1 MPSNATRVLVAGDGP
16 AGAFDFTFAELVR
29 RDIPYY
35 SAAIAPQTVEALN
48 RFARRMRIL
57 ERDVSFEAVV
67 AAQFAAL
74 WA

>member
-1 MPSNATRVLVAGDGP
+1 MHYGRS
-16 AGAFDFTFAELVR
+16 R